1 MPIDGDRAMEFLR
14 RLSFPRLGGSSGE
27 KKAAEMIAQE
37 LREMGL
43 DPRIEEFEIWSFANP
58 VAKVQVLEPYTEDIE
73 ASALGLSGSTPPEG
87 IEAPLRYIET
97 GTVEF
102 INDVEGCITL
112 ATGTGGAKGYERSK
126 KKGVLGRLL
135 IGRQGAG
142 LFNLAVNS
150 FQFERFGKLPSAW
163 IRYEDGLDLIRK
175 GATKVRLTVSQ
186 DEFKTMSQN
195 VVVDIPGTSEPDE
208 IILVGAHFD
217 SVYDID
223 GAHDNAAGSVTV
235 LEMARHFKAHPAKRT
250 LRFVWFGTEELGLKG
265 SWAYIEKYADDLK
278 KHVFMVNVDVAGSI
292 IGNNSASVMA
302 SDKVLNYLDVMGKEY
317 GIGLNARPSIYSGDC
332 IPLGYKGV
340 PSVTFARGGGG
351 PIHTK
356 ADTVHDIDAKY
367 LAMLGDFV
375 LDFTK
380 RTANAVSFPFPRE
393 IPEKIKKDT
402 RQYIENAG
410 KVLEENAGKR
420 QHPDDAGR
428 R

>member
-1 MPIDGDRAMEFLR
+1 M
-14 RLSFPRLGGSSGE
+14 
-27 KKAAEMIAQE
+27 
-37 LREMGL
+37 
-43 DPRIEEFEIWSFANP
+43 
-58 VAKVQVLEPYTEDIE
+58 
-73 ASALGLSGSTPPEG
+73 
-87 IEAPLRYIET
+87 
-97 GTVEF
+97 
-102 INDVEGCITL
+102 
-112 ATGTGGAKGYERSK
+112 
-126 KKGVLGRLL
+126 
-135 IGRQGAG
+135 
-142 LFNLAVNS
+142 
-150 FQFERFGKLPSAW
+150 
-163 IRYEDGLDLIRK
+163 
-175 GATKVRLTVSQ
+175 
-186 DEFKTMSQN
+186 
-195 VVVDIPGTSEPDE
+195 
-208 IILVGAHFD
+208 
-217 SVYDID
+217 
-223 GAHDNAAGSVTV
+223 
-235 LEMARHFKAHPAKRT
+235 
-250 LRFVWFGTEELGLKG
+250 GLKG
-265 SWAYIEKYADDLK
+265 SWAYIEKHAEELK

>member
-1 MPIDGDRAMEFLR
+1 MPTDGDRALDFLKK
-14 RLSFPRLGGSSGE
+14 LSFPRLGGSQEE
-27 KKAAEMIAQE
+27 KKAAEMIAEE
-37 LREMGL
+37 LRSIGL
-43 DPRIEEFEIWSFANP
+43 EPRLEEFEVWSYANP
-58 VAKVQVLEPYTEDIE
+58 YAKVEVLEPYTAEIE
-73 ASALGLSGSTPPEG
+73 ASALGLSGSTPPGG
-87 IEAPLRYIET
+87 IEAPLKYIET

-112 ATGTGGAKGYERSK
+112 ATGNGGAKGYERSK
-126 KKGVLGRLL
+126 KKGVLGRIL

-175 GATKVRLTVSQ
+175 GATKVRLIVSQ
-186 DEFKTMSQN
+186 DEFKSMSRN
-195 VVVDIPGTSEPDE
+195 VVVDIPGTSEPEE
-208 IILVGAHFD
+208 IILIGAHYD

-223 GAHDNAAGSVTV
+223 GAHDNAAGSATI
-235 LEMARHFKAHPAKRT
+235 LEMARHFAAHPARRT

-265 SWAYIEKYADDLK
+265 SWAYIERHADELK

-292 IGNNSASVMA
+292 IGTNNASVMA

-317 GIGLNARPSIYSGDC
+317 GIGLSARSSIYSGDC

-356 ADTVHDIDAKY
+356 ADTACDIDAKH

-375 LDFTK
+375 LDFTV
-380 RTANAVSFPFPRE
+380 RMANSVTFPFPRE
-393 IPEKIKKDT
+393 IPESIRRQT
-402 RQYIENAG
+402 REYIENAG
-410 KVLEENAGKR
+410 KVLDEGADKK
-420 QHPDDAGR
+420 
-428 R
+428 